1 MTPAEPP
8 LPDDAPE
15 QAEIVVRCSAGV
27 RPFELVR
34 FHEMCINPQVILK
47 LLNFLA

>member
-27 RPFELVR
+27 SPFELVR
-34 FHEMCINPQVILK
+34 FYEMHQSLVVLK
-47 LLNFLA
+47 LNFLA